1 MVGIT
6 LSPEQIR
13 SAPPEVRHWLEQ
25 EIATSLGFRPDDDMA
40 RLGSEHLVD
49 LTPQEAMAVYGSVR
63 GMFSVANAFFELGQP
78 AMALGQGHICAHPL
92 LQMLRHTRLESLD
105 QLVACLQAIDD
116 VVRQRREDPHATVYV
131 LDKRGYCLT
140 TDLTRKSIGQVWSE
154 LIGARGGR
162 DSSSPP
168 REEAVMPPQRGFS
181 LSQTLPANA
190 LHFGE
195 DITAHDPKASTPP
208 PVNPSDAARRQP

>member
-25 EIATSLGFRPDDDMA
+25 EIATSLGFRPDDDVA

-49 LTPQEAMAVYGSVR
+49 LTPQEAMAVYDSVR

-78 AMALGQGHICAHPL
+78 AMVLGQGHICAHPL
-92 LQMLRHTRLESLD
+92 LQMLRHTRLQSLD
-105 QLVACLQAIDD
+105 QLIACLQAIDD
-116 VVRQRREDPHATVYV
+116 VVRRLRADPHATVYV

-140 TDLTRKSIGQVWSE
+140 TDLTRTSIGQVWSE
-154 LIGARGGR
+154 LIGGRGSRERSG
-162 DSSSPP
+162 PT
-168 REEAVMPPQRGFS
+168 REEPVMPPSSDFS

-195 DITAHDPKASTPP
+195 DIAPHDPKTATPP
-208 PVNPSDAARRQP
+208 PADPSDAALRQP